1 MTGPMTA
8 LLGRRATQHVVPALR
23 LPGIDDP
30 FLLVGRSRRCDV
42 VVDDATVSREH
53 AGLVLYDGHWFVCD
67 RDSTNGTRVNGRR
80 IWGTASVHPGDLV
93 SFGESTF
100 RLERPDER

>member
-8 LLGRRATQHVVPALR
+8 LLGRRATQHDVPTLR
-23 LPGIDDP
+23 LPGSDEP
-30 FLLVGRSRRCDV
+30 FLVLGRSRRCDV

-53 AGLVLYDGHWFVCD
+53 AGLVLYDGQWFVCD

-80 IWGTASVHPGDLV
+80 IWGTASVRPGDLV
-93 SFGESTF
+93 SLGEATF
-100 RLERPDER
+100 RLVQA